1 MSDEQKIEE
10 EVESD
15 DDVEAH
21 SHVKQAND
29 EGTDDGSDDVEA
41 HSHVKQSHVKQ

>member
-10 EVESD
+10 ELESE

-21 SHVKQAND
+21 TKLKQAND
-29 EGTDDGSDDVEA
+29 EGSEDGDDVEA
-41 HSHVKQSHVKQ
+41 HAKLKQ